1 MPPSH
6 AAGHAVVLF
15 AHGSR
20 DPRWSEPIEAVARTM
35 RELAPDVPVACA
47 YLELTAPDLPTCVQA
62 LASQGARAITVWPMF
77 LGAGR
82 HARED
87 LPRIAE
93 QLRTSHPGI
102 VIDVRTAIGEHPNVL
117 ACMAR
122 TALDGITEVDA
133 PIDRTKD
140 A

>member
-1 MPPSH
+1 
-6 AAGHAVVLF
+6 
-15 AHGSR
+15 
-20 DPRWSEPIEAVARTM
+20 M
-35 RELAPDVPVACA
+35 REALLYDA

-62 LASQGARAITVWPMF
+62 LASQGARSPSRWPIS
-77 LGAGR
+77 GAGR

-102 VIDVRTAIGEHPNVL
+102 VIDVRTAIGEHQDVL